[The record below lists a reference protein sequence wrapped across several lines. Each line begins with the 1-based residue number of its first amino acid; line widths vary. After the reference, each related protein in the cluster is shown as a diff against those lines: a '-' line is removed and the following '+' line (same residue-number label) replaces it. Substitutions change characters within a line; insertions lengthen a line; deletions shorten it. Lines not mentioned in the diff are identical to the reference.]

1 MLSATSDDAGF
12 RHWEKSMATAR
23 LGHAHIFVRD
33 VERSAEFYADVFGLN
48 VTEHRPGEWA
58 FLSSGEL
65 HHELALSQVG
75 ADAAGPAENA
85 VGLFHLGFDV
95 DNRTEFAEVFQR
107 LLDRGVDVN
116 PVDHRIS
123 WGVYFADPDGNGL
136 EICLDTREE
145 AAGADYW
152 EGENRPLTPE
162 KILAATR

>member
-1 MLSATSDDAGF
+1 MT
-12 RHWEKSMATAR
+12 KAR

-33 VERSAEFYADVFGLN
+33 VERSAEFYADIFGLD
-48 VTEHRPGEWA
+48 VTENRPGEWA
-58 FLSSGEL
+58 FLSSGAL

-75 ADAAGPAENA
+75 ADAPGPTEDA

-95 DNRTEFAEVFQR
+95 ENKAEFAEVFQR

-145 AAGADYW
+145 SKGTDYW
-152 EGENRPLTPE
+152 EGKNRPLTPE
-162 KILAATR
+162 KILSAIR